1 MAKKKSSGVVE
12 VTFAG
17 SAEDTVVGVAV
28 SVMNTL
34 IDGVRRAKGDKDDSN
49 MVYASAWKQL
59 KDRGANNEALKV
71 AFKLI
76 LQERKKA
83 QVFVRDF
90 LEYCRYLN
98 IWDQME
104 LPLEH
109 PVNFAA
115 NDETNVVRLSDG
127 DGEQHDGSA
136 EHDDA
141 DAIGAVG
148 GERSDAVTI
157 GADEIPTNAGALFN
171 DGQEAALAGGDRD
184 SHGLDD
190 GSPEAGMWL
199 QGFDSVRKTAPDGDG
214 LAFLQ

>member
-71 AFKLI
+71 AFKLS

-90 LEYCRYLN
+90 LEYCRYFN

-148 GERSDAVTI
+148 GERSDAATI
-157 GADEIPTNAGALFN
+157 GADEIPANAGALFN
-171 DGQEAALAGGDRD
+171 DGQEAALAGADRD
-184 SHGLDD
+184 SHEFDE
-190 GSPEAGMWL
+190 GSAEAGMWL
-199 QGFDSVRKTAPDGDG
+199 QGFDSVNKTAPDGDR